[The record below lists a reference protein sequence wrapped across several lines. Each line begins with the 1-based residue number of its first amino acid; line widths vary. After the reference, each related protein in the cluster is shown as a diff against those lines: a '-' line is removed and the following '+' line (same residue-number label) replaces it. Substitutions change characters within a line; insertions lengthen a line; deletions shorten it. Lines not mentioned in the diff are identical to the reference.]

1 MNVVADLPVGAG
13 GTLSLG
19 AMPRSVPALVNRD
32 RVTLAIRLE
41 DMTLAGPTDAAPSDA
56 LALDGAVDKVSFA
69 GREAFY
75 RVRLDAGPQ
84 IQAHVHRPERRLL
97 EQAGARLRLILPL
110 ARLHMFDPATGRRI
124 EAAS

>member
-1 MNVVADLPVGAG
+1 MLAG
-13 GTLSLG
+13 
-19 AMPRSVPALVNRD
+19 RD

-41 DMTLAGPTDAAPSDA
+41 DMTLVGPATGVPSDA
-56 LALDGAVDKVSFA
+56 LALDGVVDKVSFA

-84 IQAHVHRPERRLL
+84 IQAHVHRPERHLL
-97 EQAGARLRLILPL
+97 ERSGAQLRLILPL

-124 EAAS
+124 GDAS